1 MTISIVILTLAL
13 AFSVVLNGLFFW
25 YNRTL
30 ISRIAFISNNLDDLM
45 QMVTN
50 YRAHLKSVFNM
61 EMFYG
66 DDTLKFLIAHTKD
79 LTDLLEDY
87 ENILYITEP
96 IEEVEVDDE
105 QQEEQIDGPTKVQ
118 EENVFYAGAR
128 RRDS

>member
-1 MTISIVILTLAL
+1 MTISIIILTLAL

>member
-1 MTISIVILTLAL
+1 MTISIIILTLAL
-13 AFSVVLNGLFFW
+13 AFSVALNGLFFW